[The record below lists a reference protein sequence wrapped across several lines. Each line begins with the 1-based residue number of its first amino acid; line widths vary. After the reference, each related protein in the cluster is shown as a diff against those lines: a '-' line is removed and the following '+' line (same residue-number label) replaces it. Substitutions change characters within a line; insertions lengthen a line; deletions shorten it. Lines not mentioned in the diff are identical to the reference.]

1 MFVKGKKLLIFLTFF
16 LLTSFIYIDFKLSSF
31 ENDVKIEIIKLRI
44 FRYLLVILSGMVLTS
59 SGAVMQVLFKNPLLD
74 PYVLGISGGGLFGFL
89 LSSILFKGNLLIS
102 IFFSFFFSVLSA
114 LLSLSFSSNIKSD
127 RKVSILIS
135 GLLVNI
141 LFSSFVILLSMFSKR
156 DITFLFYALMG
167 SFNHVFIS
175 KNLFLYISFFVTVI
189 LSTVFIIFKSKE
201 LDIMSIDEDIASTSG
216 VNVKSNFFL
225 ILLIIIYQTS
235 VIVSFVGMVGFVGI
249 IIPNILRMAGILKNR
264 DLILGSFLGGA
275 SLILVADF
283 ISKYSFSFEIPI
295 GVVLSIFSLPFIF
308 WIVKNN
314 FE

>member
-1 MFVKGKKLLIFLTFF
+1 MKGKKLLIFLTFF

>member
-1 MFVKGKKLLIFLTFF
+1 VKGKKLLIFLTFF

>member
-1 MFVKGKKLLIFLTFF
+1 MKGKKLLIFLTIFF
-16 LLTSFIYIDFKLSSF
+16 LLSFIYIDFKLSNF
-31 ENDVKIEIIKLRI
+31 EKDVRNEIIKMRI
-44 FRYLLVILSGMVLTS
+44 FRYILVITSGMVLTS
-59 SGAVMQVLFKNPLLD
+59 SGAVMQILFKNPLLD
-74 PYVLGISGGGLFGFL
+74 SYVLGISGGGLFGFI
-89 LSSILFKGNLLIS
+89 LSSVYFKGNLLIS
-102 IFFSFFFSVLSA
+102 IFFSFFFSLLSA
-114 LLSLSFSSNIKSD
+114 LISLSFSSNIKSD

-141 LFSSFVILLSMFSKR
+141 LFSSLVIILSIFSKR

-167 SFNHVFIS
+167 SFNHIFIS
-175 KNLFLYISFFVTVI
+175 KNLFLYISFFVTII
-189 LSTVFIIFKSKE
+189 LTTVFIIFKSKE

-216 VNVKSNFFL
+216 VNVKKNFFF

-235 VIVSFVGMVGFVGI
+235 LIVSFVGMVGFVGI
-249 IIPNILRMAGILKNR
+249 IIPNILRMAGVVKSK
-264 DLILGSFLGGA
+264 DLISGSFLGGA

-295 GVVLSIFSLPFIF
+295 GVVLSLFSLPFIF